1 MKERRAIFV
10 YLRGLKHLEQ
20 MKKFGDISYISKKMQ
35 YVELYVDEDQVAT
48 VVEKLNQYRFV
59 KIVKISPRPEID
71 PDLGDVH
78 DDVFFE
84 AYDQAQDDGNGEQ
97 PSEADQDS
105 AVAEDKA
112 QDNVSADSTGGQA

>member
-59 KIVKISPRPEID
+59 KIVKTSPRPEID

-84 AYDQAQDDGNGEQ
+84 AYDQAQDGEAS
-97 PSEADQDS
+97 SEADQNL
-105 AVAEDKA
+105 VVEEDKA
-112 QDNVSADSTGGQA
+112 QDNASADSTGGQA